1 MDNMKLVSMGAKQA
15 AELLQKK
22 EISSAELTNA
32 CIERTMAVE
41 PKISAL
47 VTLCAEEALAAAKR
61 VDEKRAQG
69 KPLGRLAGIPTIIKD
84 NMCTKGVL
92 STASSKMLFN
102 YKPVYDATVIEKL
115 KAEDYVMLG
124 KANMDEFAM
133 GSSTE
138 TSYFGATKNP
148 WDTSRVPGGSSG
160 GSAAC
165 VAADE
170 AMFALG
176 SDTGGSVR
184 QPAAFCGVVGLKPT
198 YGTVSRFGLMA
209 FASSLDQIGPL
220 TKNVEDSA
228 FIMNIIAGNDKKDS
242 TSAIMEYPHYGEGM
256 KRDIKGMK
264 VGIPKEYSEQKIDA
278 EVRQYYTDA
287 IKKFEDMGAIVEE
300 TSLPTFD
307 YALSAYYVIASAEV
321 ASNLSRFDGIRYG
334 YRTEQYEDLKQMY
347 KNTRSEGFGDETKRR
362 IMLGNYV
369 LSSGYYDA
377 YYLKALKVKTLIKN
391 DFERLFEQY
400 DILLSPTA
408 PTPAFELGA
417 NWTPIE
423 MYVNDLF
430 TVPVNIAGV
439 TAISV
444 PAGVTRAGL
453 PVSVQMIAKSFDE
466 NTMFRA
472 AYNYEQA
479 VKFDAKPTL

>member
-1 MDNMKLVSMGAKQA
+1 MELTALTIKQA
-15 AELLQKK
+15 AELLDKK
-22 EISSAELTNA
+22 EISSAELTQA
-32 CIERTMAVE
+32 CIDRIGAVE
-41 PKISAL
+41 PKVNAL
-47 VTLCAEEALAAAKR
+47 VTVCAEEALETAKR
-61 VDEKRAQG
+61 VDAKRARG
-69 KPLGRLAGIPTIIKD
+69 EKLGRLAGIPAIIKD

-92 STASSKMLFN
+92 STASSKMLYN
-102 YKPVYDATVIEKL
+102 YKPVYNATVVEKL
-115 KAEDYVMLG
+115 RAEDYVMLA

-138 TSYFGATKNP
+138 TSYFGVTKNP
-148 WDTSRVPGGSSG
+148 WDISRVPGGSSG

-170 AMFALG
+170 AVFSLG

-228 FIMNIIAGNDKKDS
+228 FVMDVIAGNDKMDS

-256 KRDIKGMK
+256 KNDIKGMK
-264 VGIPKEYSEQKIDA
+264 VGIPKEYLEQEIDP
-278 EVRQYYTDA
+278 EVRQSYLDA
-287 IKKFEDMGAIVEE
+287 VKAFEEMGAIVEE

-334 YRTEQYEDLKQMY
+334 YRTGHYGDLKEMY
-347 KNTRSEGFGDETKRR
+347 KKTRSEGFGDETKRR

-391 DFERLFEQY
+391 DFDRLFEQY

-408 PTPAFELGA
+408 PTPAFKIGA
-417 NWTPIE
+417 KSTPLE

-430 TVPVNIAGV
+430 TVPVNIAGM

-444 PAGVTRAGL
+444 PSGVTKEGL
-453 PVSVQMIAKSFDE
+453 PVSVQMIAKAFDE

-472 AYNYEQA
+472 AWNFEQA
-479 VKFDAKPTL
+479 VKFDKKPTL